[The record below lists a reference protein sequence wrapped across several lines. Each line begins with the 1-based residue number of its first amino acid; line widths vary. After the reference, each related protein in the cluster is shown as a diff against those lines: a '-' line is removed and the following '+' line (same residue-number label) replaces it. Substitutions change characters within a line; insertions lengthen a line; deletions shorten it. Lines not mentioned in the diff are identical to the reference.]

1 MTTAAEARAIA
12 LAAAAGLPLAPGR
25 AAIAGALLDA
35 WLAPANE
42 LSRKMSAP
50 EHMALLPATV
60 FTHPSFDDDA

>member
-1 MTTAAEARAIA
+1 MTSPAQERAVA

-35 WLAPANE
+35 WLGPANE
-42 LSRKMSAP
+42 LSRKMSAA
-50 EHMALLPATV
+50 EHTTLLPATV

>member
-1 MTTAAEARAIA
+1 VTTPAEERAIA
-12 LAAAAGLPLAPGR
+12 LAAAAGLPLEPGR